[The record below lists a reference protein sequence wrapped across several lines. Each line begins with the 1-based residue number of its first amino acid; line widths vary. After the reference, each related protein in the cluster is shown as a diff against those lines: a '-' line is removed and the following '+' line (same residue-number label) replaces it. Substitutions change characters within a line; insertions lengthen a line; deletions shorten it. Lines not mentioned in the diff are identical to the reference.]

1 MAFRVALIGYGEV
14 GRIFAADL
22 LAGGAE
28 AVSAYDIVFDG
39 PDGAARRQAAKA
51 AGVHPAANA
60 AEACRD
66 ARVIISAV
74 TAAQAGAVARQAASF
89 LEPGQIF
96 LDINSASPS
105 TKKQSAETIAPT
117 GASFVEGAVMASV
130 PGPRLAV
137 PILGGGPA

>member
-74 TAAQAGAVARQAASF
+74 TAAQAGAVAAQAASF
-89 LEPGQIF
+89 LEPGQMF
-96 LDINSASPS
+96 LHHGQFLI
-105 TKKQSAETIAPT
+105 
-117 GASFVEGAVMASV
+117 M
-130 PGPRLAV
+130 
-137 PILGGGPA
+137 